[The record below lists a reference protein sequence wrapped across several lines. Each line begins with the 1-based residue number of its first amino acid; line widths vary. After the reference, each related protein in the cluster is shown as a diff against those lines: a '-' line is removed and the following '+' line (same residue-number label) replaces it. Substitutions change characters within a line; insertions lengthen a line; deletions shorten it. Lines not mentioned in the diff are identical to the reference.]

1 MPLPLAVP
9 AIWRRVRVASGRGGG
24 LGTVAKY
31 PFGDAPRQSATW
43 NEGRSDDAFCSFVG
57 QENIPSCSSSSK
69 PGENDWSH
77 AQATVV
83 MSVAIDPG
91 ATQSRHI
98 DPSPLQAILYFP
110 MYRV

>member
-9 AIWRRVRVASGRGGG
+9 AIWRRVRVASGRGAASALWRNIRSGTRRDSRR
-24 LGTVAKY
+24 LGTKDVQMTPSVASWARKTY
-31 PFGDAPRQSATW
+31 RPAPPRPNQARTI
-43 NEGRSDDAFCSFVG
+43 GRTH
-57 QENIPSCSSSSK
+57 K
-69 PGENDWSH
+69 RRL
-77 AQATVV
+77 V

-91 ATQSRHI
+91 ATKSRHI